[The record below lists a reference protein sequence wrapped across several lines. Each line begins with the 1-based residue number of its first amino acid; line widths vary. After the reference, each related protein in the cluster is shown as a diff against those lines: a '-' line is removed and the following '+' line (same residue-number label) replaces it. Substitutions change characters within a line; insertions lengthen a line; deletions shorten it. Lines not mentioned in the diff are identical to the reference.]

1 MSLIT
6 VEQFQRAAG
15 VKAEIA
21 GKWHPHIA
29 AALQQVDITTPRRI
43 AAFVAQTGHE
53 SGGFTRIVES
63 FNYSVAGLA
72 IFSQLT
78 VGQREALGRHADER
92 SLPAERQRAIANL
105 AYGNRMGNKAPDD
118 GWKYRGRG
126 LIQLTGLDSYL
137 ACGRALGIDLI
148 TSPDL
153 LESPQYAALSAAW
166 FWSENGLNALADIG
180 DIVKIT
186 RRINAGLAGLAE
198 RQALYKQAIRALGA
212 A

>member
-1 MSLIT
+1 MT

-21 GKWHPHIA
+21 TVWHPHIA
-29 AALQQVDITTPRRI
+29 AALQQFNITTPRRI
-43 AAFVAQTGHE
+43 AAYVAQAGHE

-63 FNYSVAGLA
+63 FNYSIAGLA

-78 VGQREALGRHADER
+78 VAQREALGRHADER
-92 SLPAERQRAIANL
+92 SLPVERQRAIANL
-105 AYGNRMGNKAPDD
+105 AYAGRLGNKAPDD
-118 GWKYRGRG
+118 GWKFRGRG
-126 LIQLTGLDSYL
+126 LIQLTGLDNYL

-148 TSPDL
+148 TSPEL

-166 FWSENGLNALADIG
+166 FLSENGLNALADIG

-186 RRINAGLAGLAE
+186 RRINAGMVGLAE
-198 RQALYKQAIRALGA
+198 RQALYQQALRALGA

>member
-21 GKWHPHIA
+21 EKWHPHIV
-29 AALQQVDITTPRRI
+29 AALQQFDITTPRRI
-43 AAFVAQTGHE
+43 AAFIAQTGHE

-63 FNYSVAGLA
+63 FNYSIAGLA

-78 VGQREALGRHADER
+78 VAQREALGRHADER
-92 SLPAERQRAIANL
+92 SLPVERQRAIANL
-105 AYGNRMGNKAPDD
+105 AYAGRLGNKSPDD
-118 GWKYRGRG
+118 GWKFRGRG
-126 LIQLTGLDSYL
+126 LIQLTGLDNYL

-148 TSPDL
+148 TSPEL

-166 FWSENGLNALADIG
+166 FWSENKLNSLADIG

-186 RRINAGLAGLAE
+186 RRINAGMAGLAE
-198 RQALYKQAIRALGA
+198 RQALYKQALRALGGA
-212 A
+212 